1 MEQTHLPLGGR
12 SSHVVSDQIAKR
24 ADVAGQITH
33 HEGELRRLRA
43 ALDHLHATIVFLDP
57 DIKPTGIRSR
67 RVPRQPPVLPE
78 LARTVLD
85 LLRTAT
91 QPMTTREMAL
101 RLLQEHNLDRAD
113 LARLEQAVGGYM
125 NRADGRLVE
134 PVSRRKR
141 PMRWRL
147 VG

>member
-1 MEQTHLPLGGR
+1 M
-12 SSHVVSDQIAKR
+12 
-24 ADVAGQITH
+24 
-33 HEGELRRLRA
+33 
-43 ALDHLHATIVFLDP
+43 
-57 DIKPTGIRSR
+57 
-67 RVPRQPPVLPE
+67 PRQPPVLPE

-85 LLRTAT
+85 LLRTAA

-101 RLLQEHNLDRAD
+101 RLPQEHNLDRAD
-113 LARLEQAVGGYM
+113 LARLEQAVGGCM

-134 PVSRRKR
+134 SVSRRKR